1 MSNCFDAR
9 CADTWSGERPVQ
21 VLRLAAAPQVALRQ
35 GRGTVRQGAGWT
47 GHERHQDLYRL
58 ALHTAGVQGRALG
71 ARGVVMLDEIS
82 LARLQGAVE
91 YVVYDRMTWARI
103 FGLMEKAKREFN
115 LQDYS
120 VCQVC
125 RNLV

>member
-1 MSNCFDAR
+1 
-9 CADTWSGERPVQ
+9 
-21 VLRLAAAPQVALRQ
+21 
-35 GRGTVRQGAGWT
+35 
-47 GHERHQDLYRL
+47 
-58 ALHTAGVQGRALG
+58 
-71 ARGVVMLDEIS
+71 MLDEIS